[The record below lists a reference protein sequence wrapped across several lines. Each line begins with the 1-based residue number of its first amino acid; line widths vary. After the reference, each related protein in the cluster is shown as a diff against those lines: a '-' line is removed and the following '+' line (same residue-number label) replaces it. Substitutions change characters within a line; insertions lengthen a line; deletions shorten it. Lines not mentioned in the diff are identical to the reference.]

1 MQLQCMTEEFKGFCQ
16 RKAHY
21 RGQTMKVVP
30 EINIMNGH
38 CVKQMKGSNH
48 YSELISHSPR
58 KIAKMWEEQ
67 GASYLHIR
75 DLDGL
80 MAGHIRNQEAI
91 KKLIHDVS
99 IPVEIYGGIYSLKE
113 VENALNLGAR
123 RVVLG
128 LNYNNQNFL
137 KEAVASFGT
146 DKIAL
151 NLKSYHG
158 LPADQHREKLTSLE
172 LQDTMKRVLSFGVT
186 NIELEDVL
194 NDPYS
199 FVPNFEYLAYMVQK
213 TDLNFMVSGGITTIK
228 QLESLHTIGVA
239 GVILD
244 DVLYERRIDLNYAI
258 ELFDKGAN
266 VYEL

>member
-1 MQLQCMTEEFKGFCQ
+1 MTEEFKGFCQ

-21 RGQTMKVVP
+21 RGRTMKVVP

-38 CVKQMKGSNH
+38 CVKQTKGNIH

-80 MAGHIRNQEAI
+80 VAGHIRNQEAI

-99 IPVEIYGGIYSLKE
+99 IPVEIYGGIYTLKE
-113 VENALNLGAR
+113 VENVLNLGAR

-128 LNYNNQNFL
+128 LDYNNQNFL

-151 NLKSYHG
+151 HLKSYHG
-158 LPADQHREKLTSLE
+158 LPANQHREKLTMLD
-172 LQDTMKRVLSFGVT
+172 LQDTVKRVVSFGVT
-186 NIELEDVL
+186 NIECEDVL
-194 NDPYS
+194 DDPYTFAS
-199 FVPNFEYLAYMVQK
+199 NFEYLAYMIQK
-213 TDLNFMVSGGITTIK
+213 TGLNFVVSGGITTIK
-228 QLESLHTIGVA
+228 QLESFYTIGVA
-239 GVILD
+239 GVILG
-244 DVLYERRIDLNYAI
+244 DVLYERRIDLNYAV

-266 VYEL
+266 GNEL

>member
-1 MQLQCMTEEFKGFCQ
+1 MKLPSMMKESKGFCQ
-16 RKAHY
+16 QKAHY

-38 CVKQMKGSNH
+38 CVKQTKGSIH

-58 KIAKMWEEQ
+58 KIAKMWEKQ

-80 MAGHIRNQEAI
+80 VAGHIRNQEAI

-113 VENALNLGAR
+113 VENAFNLGAR

-128 LNYNNQNFL
+128 LDYNNQNFL

-146 DKIAL
+146 EKIAL

-158 LPADQHREKLTSLE
+158 LSARQHREKLTNSE
-172 LQDTMKRVLSFGVT
+172 LQETIKRVVDYGVT
-186 NIELEDVL
+186 IFECEDVL
-194 NDPYS
+194 NDPYTYTT
-199 FVPNFEYLAYMVQK
+199 NFEYLAYMVQK
-213 TDLNFMVSGGITTIK
+213 TGLCFMISGGITTLK

-266 VYEL
+266 IYEL